1 MTTPLSF
8 SAPSRDE
15 IDRIRRLYAEWEEGP
30 DDLTTAALVV
40 SIPRLLARIEWIE
53 QLLRQAVRA

>member
-1 MTTPLSF
+1 MTDLSS

-15 IDRIRRLYAEWEEGP
+15 IDRIRRLYTEWEEAP
-30 DDLTTAALVV
+30 DDLTTAALVA
-40 SIPRLLARIEWIE
+40 SIPRLLTRIEWVE